1 MNVTNLR
8 NKLVNSKETKHV
20 ITTSTSIAERHASML
35 KLGFVS
41 INYVVKNVGAAAII
55 QVVKKKIY

>member
-20 ITTSTSIAERHASML
+20 ITTSTAERRHASML
-35 KLGFVS
+35 TLGFVS

-55 QVVKKKIY
+55 QVVKKEIY